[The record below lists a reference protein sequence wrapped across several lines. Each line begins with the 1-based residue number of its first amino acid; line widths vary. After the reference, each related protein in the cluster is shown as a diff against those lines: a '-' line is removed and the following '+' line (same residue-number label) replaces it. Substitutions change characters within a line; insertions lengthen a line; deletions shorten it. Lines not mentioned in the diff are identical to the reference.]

1 MMKTVKEKLE
11 LLEKIAYYFNKENVE
26 WALGASMLL
35 YFKGI
40 TTEFHDIDLMVSTD
54 DAKKVKDILLGMG
67 KIQESNQNQDS
78 IYRTK
83 IFMEFVI
90 DDIDVDVMV
99 GLAIIYEGKLYDC
112 SLSKD
117 QIVEKIKLGKELVP
131 LQSPQLWCKY
141 YQLMGRKE
149 KVKMIERYLLK
160 TSRRIPH
167 LSISLGGVSRLFCFL
182 VFLYIFLSLLH
193 WYLKQN

>member
-35 YFKGI
+35 YFNGI
-40 TTEFHDIDLMVSTD
+40 TTEFHDIDLMVSID

-90 DDIDVDVMV
+90 DDIDVDVMA

-112 SLSKD
+112 SLSKE

-167 LSISLGGVSRLFCFL
+167 L
-182 VFLYIFLSLLH
+182 
-193 WYLKQN
+193 

>member
-83 IFMEFVI
+83 TFMEFVI
-90 DDIDVDVMV
+90 DDIDVDVMA
-99 GLAIIYEGKLYDC
+99 GLAVLYEGKLYDC

-117 QIVEKIKLGKELVP
+117 QIVEEIKLGKELFP

-149 KVKMIERYLLK
+149 NVKMIERYLLK
-160 TSRRIPH
+160 
-167 LSISLGGVSRLFCFL
+167 
-182 VFLYIFLSLLH
+182 
-193 WYLKQN
+193 

>member
-40 TTEFHDIDLMVSTD
+40 TTEFHDIDLMVSID

-90 DDIDVDVMV
+90 DDIDVDVMA

-112 SLSKD
+112 SLSKE

-167 LSISLGGVSRLFCFL
+167 L
-182 VFLYIFLSLLH
+182 
-193 WYLKQN
+193 

>member
-1 MMKTVKEKLE
+1 MTKTVKEKLE
-11 LLEKIAYYFNKENVE
+11 LLEKIAYHFNKENVE

-54 DAKKVKDILLGMG
+54 DVKKVKDILLGMG
-67 KIQESNQNQDS
+67 KIQESNQDQNS

-83 IFMEFVI
+83 TFMEFVI
-90 DDIDVDVMV
+90 DDIDVDVDVMA
-99 GLAIIYEGKLYDC
+99 GLAILYEGKLYDC
-112 SLSKD
+112 SLSEN
-117 QIVEKIKLGKELVP
+117 QIVEKIKLGRELVP

-149 KVKMIERYLLK
+149 KVKMVERYLLK
-160 TSRRIPH
+160 
-167 LSISLGGVSRLFCFL
+167 
-182 VFLYIFLSLLH
+182 
-193 WYLKQN
+193 

>member
-40 TTEFHDIDLMVSTD
+40 TTEFHDIDLIVSTD
-54 DAKKVKDILLGMG
+54 DVKKVKDILLGMG
-67 KIQESNQNQDS
+67 KIQESNQDQNS

-83 IFMEFVI
+83 TFMEFVI
-90 DDIDVDVMV
+90 DDIDVDVMA
-99 GLAIIYEGKLYDC
+99 GLAILYEGKLYDC
-112 SLSKD
+112 SLSEN
-117 QIVEKIKLGKELVP
+117 QIVEKIKLGRELVP

-149 KVKMIERYLLK
+149 KMKMVERYLLK
-160 TSRRIPH
+160 
-167 LSISLGGVSRLFCFL
+167 
-182 VFLYIFLSLLH
+182 
-193 WYLKQN
+193 

>member
-1 MMKTVKEKLE
+1 MIKTVKEKLE
-11 LLEKIAYYFNKENVE
+11 LLEKIAYHFNKENVE

-90 DDIDVDVMV
+90 DDIDVDVMA

-112 SLSKD
+112 SLSKE

-167 LSISLGGVSRLFCFL
+167 L
-182 VFLYIFLSLLH
+182 
-193 WYLKQN
+193 

>member
-54 DAKKVKDILLGMG
+54 DVKKVKDILLGMG
-67 KIQESNQNQDS
+67 KIQESNQDQNS

-83 IFMEFVI
+83 TFMEFVI
-90 DDIDVDVMV
+90 DDIDVDVMA
-99 GLAIIYEGKLYDC
+99 GLAILYEGKLYDC
-112 SLSKD
+112 SLSEN
-117 QIVEKIKLGKELVP
+117 QIVEKIKLGRKLVP

-149 KVKMIERYLLK
+149 KMKMVERYLLK
-160 TSRRIPH
+160 
-167 LSISLGGVSRLFCFL
+167 
-182 VFLYIFLSLLH
+182 
-193 WYLKQN
+193 

>member
-11 LLEKIAYYFNKENVE
+11 LLEKIAYHFNKENVE

-35 YFKGI
+35 YIKGI

-54 DAKKVKDILLGMG
+54 DVKKVKDILLGMG
-67 KIQESNQNQDS
+67 KIQESNQDQNS

-83 IFMEFVI
+83 TFMEFVI
-90 DDIDVDVMV
+90 DDIDVDVMA
-99 GLAIIYEGKLYDC
+99 GLAILYEGKLYDC
-112 SLSKD
+112 SLSEN
-117 QIVEKIKLGKELVP
+117 QIVEKIKLGRELVP

-160 TSRRIPH
+160 
-167 LSISLGGVSRLFCFL
+167 
-182 VFLYIFLSLLH
+182 
-193 WYLKQN
+193 